1 MLRQWTFA
9 AGCKEH
15 PSADACLLM
24 TSPYVIATL
33 LFYAASLA
41 LYIWNL
47 REPSR
52 AAGIGATSCLVVGL
66 VLHYLALLARSRLI
80 HAVPYDDLFG
90 SLSLFAWLLAATY
103 LCLEAI
109 HRRRA
114 VGPFVL
120 PIVLGV
126 FLLAHLPEA
135 RPVKAPPAQGPL
147 FAFHVTLN
155 ILAYS
160 AFAISFV
167 LSIIFLVQNWRLRNR
182 KLGEVGWRFPALDV
196 LERMTRSSV
205 LIGCVSLAAGV
216 TAGLITAHRL
226 EGSYWNGDPKVIIT
240 VLIFLIYVG
249 YTVLSQTAAWRG
261 ARASALC
268 IFNFIFVIFSY
279 SIVNRYLISFSPI
292 FLVGCARRESGSW
305 SSVL

>member
-1 MLRQWTFA
+1 MLRHRHSRRD
-9 AGCKEH
+9 ES
-15 PSADACLLM
+15 SAISACLRDSM
-24 TSPYVIATL
+24 TSPYVLATL

-120 PIVLGV
+120 PIVIGV
-126 FLLAHLPEA
+126 FCLAHLPQA
-135 RPVKAPPAQGPL
+135 RPFKAPPAQGPL

-160 AFAISFV
+160 AFTISCV

-182 KLGEVGWRFPALDV
+182 KLGIVGWRFPALEV
-196 LERMTRSSV
+196 LEQMTRSSV
-205 LIGCVSLAAGV
+205 LIGCAALAAGM
-216 TAGLITAHRL
+216 TAGLITASRL
-226 EGSYWNGDPKVIIT
+226 SETYWKDPKVVIT

-249 YTVLSQTAAWRG
+249 YTYLSRTAAWRG

-268 IFNFIFVIFSY
+268 IFNFLFVIFSY
-279 SIVNRYLISFSPI
+279 SVVNNSLSHFHHY
-292 FLVGCARRESGSW
+292 
-305 SSVL
+305 

>member
-1 MLRQWTFA
+1 
-9 AGCKEH
+9 
-15 PSADACLLM
+15 M
-24 TSPYVIATL
+24 TNPYVLATL
-33 LFYAASLA
+33 VFYAASLA

-52 AAGIGATSCLVVGL
+52 PVGIGATACLIGGL
-66 VLHYLALLARSRLI
+66 ILHYVALLARSRQI

-109 HRRRA
+109 HRRRS

-120 PIVLGV
+120 PIVLAL

-135 RPVKAPPAQGPL
+135 HPIKAPPAQGPL

-167 LSIIFLVQNWRLRNR
+167 LSIIFLVQNRRLRGH
-182 KLGEVGWRFPALDV
+182 KLGIVGWRFPALDV

-205 LIGCVSLAAGV
+205 LIGCGSLAAGM
-216 TAGLITAHRL
+216 TAGLIWAHRL
-226 EGSYWNGDPKVIIT
+226 QGVYWNGDPKVIVT
-240 VLIFLIYVG
+240 FLILAFYVG
-249 YTVLSQTAAWRG
+249 YTVLSRTSAWRG
-261 ARASALC
+261 ARASMLC
-268 IFNFIFVIFSY
+268 IFNFFFVIFSY
-279 SIVNRYLISFSPI
+279 SIVNRYLSHFHRY
-292 FLVGCARRESGSW
+292 F
-305 SSVL
+305 

>member
-1 MLRQWTFA
+1 MHAST
-9 AGCKEH
+9 H
-15 PSADACLLM
+15 MM

-33 LFYAASLA
+33 VFYTGSLA
-41 LYIWNL
+41 LYVWNL

-52 AAGIGATSCLVVGL
+52 AAGIGATSCLVAAL
-66 VLHYLALLARSRLI
+66 VLHYLALLERSRII

-103 LCLEAI
+103 LGLEAI

-126 FLLAHLPEA
+126 FLLAHFSEA
-135 RPVKAPPAQGPL
+135 RPVKAAPAQGPL

-167 LSIIFLVQNWRLRNR
+167 LSIIFLVLNRRLRSR
-182 KLGEVGWRFPALDV
+182 KLGVVGWRFPPLDV
-196 LERMTRSSV
+196 LERMARSSV
-205 LIGCVSLAAGV
+205 VIGCISLAAGMA
-216 TAGLITAHRL
+216 AGLVWAHRL
-226 EGSYWNGDPKVIIT
+226 EGRYWDGDPKVIVT
-240 VLIFLIYVG
+240 VLIFVFYVG
-249 YTVLSQTAAWRG
+249 YTLLSRTAAWRG

-268 IFNFIFVIFSY
+268 IFTFMFVIFSY
-279 SIVNRYLISFSPI
+279 SIVNRYLSHFHRY
-292 FLVGCARRESGSW
+292 F
-305 SSVL
+305 

>member
-1 MLRQWTFA
+1 MANFNVL
-9 AGCKEH
+9 
-15 PSADACLLM
+15 
-24 TSPYVIATL
+24 ATL
-33 LFYAASLA
+33 ILYVASLA
-41 LYIWNL
+41 LYVWNL

-52 AAGIGATSCLVVGL
+52 MEGWAATSCLIGGL
-66 VLHYLALLARSRLI
+66 VLHYLALLDRSRLI
-80 HAVPYDDLFG
+80 HAVPYDDLYG

-167 LSIIFLVQNWRLRNR
+167 LSVIFLLQNRRLRDHR
-182 KLGEVGWRFPALDV
+182 LGSVGWRFPALDV

-205 LIGCVSLAAGV
+205 LIGCGSLAVGM
-216 TAGLITAHRL
+216 TAGFIWEHRL
-226 EGSYWNGDPKVIIT
+226 QGRYWDGDPKVVVTI
-240 VLIFLIYVG
+240 LILAVYIG
-249 YTVLSQTAAWRG
+249 YTLLAQTAAWRG

-268 IFNFIFVIFSY
+268 IFNFMFVIFSY
-279 SIVNRYLISFSPI
+279 SIVNRYLS
-292 FLVGCARRESGSW
+292 
-305 SSVL
+305 

>member
-1 MLRQWTFA
+1 MRVYQ
-9 AGCKEH
+9 
-15 PSADACLLM
+15 PSRRCLNTM
-24 TSPYVIATL
+24 TSPYVMATL

-52 AAGIGATSCLVVGL
+52 AIGIGATSCLVVGL
-66 VLHYLALLARSRLI
+66 VLHYMALLARSRMI

-90 SLSLFAWLLAATY
+90 SLSLFAWLLAFTY

-109 HRRRA
+109 HRRRV

-120 PIVLGV
+120 PIVLVV

-167 LSIIFLVQNWRLRNR
+167 LSIIFLVQNRRLRAH
-182 KLGEVGWRFPALDV
+182 KLGAVGWRFPALEV
-196 LERMTRSSV
+196 LERMARSRV
-205 LIGCVSLAAGV
+205 LIGCVSLVVGM
-216 TAGLITAHRL
+216 TAGFVLAHRQNGL
-226 EGSYWNGDPKVIIT
+226 YWNGDPKVIVTI
-240 VLIFLIYVG
+240 LIFLIYVG
-249 YTVLSQTAAWRG
+249 YSYLSR
-261 ARASALC
+261 
-268 IFNFIFVIFSY
+268 
-279 SIVNRYLISFSPI
+279 
-292 FLVGCARRESGSW
+292 
-305 SSVL
+305 

>member
-1 MLRQWTFA
+1 
-9 AGCKEH
+9 
-15 PSADACLLM
+15 M
-24 TSPYVIATL
+24 TSPYVLATL

-47 REPSR
+47 REPSL
-52 AAGIGATSCLVVGL
+52 AIGIGATSCLAVGL
-66 VLHYLALLARSRLI
+66 GLHYLALLARSRMI
-80 HAVPYDDLFG
+80 HAVPYDDVFG
-90 SLSLFAWLLAATY
+90 SLSLFAWMLAFTY

-160 AFAISFV
+160 AFASSFV
-167 LSIIFLVQNWRLRNR
+167 LSIIFLVQNRRLRDH
-182 KLGEVGWRFPALDV
+182 KLGAVGWRFPALDV

-205 LIGCVSLAAGV
+205 LIGCASLLVGM
-216 TAGLITAHRL
+216 TAGLIWAHRL
-226 EGSYWNGDPKVIIT
+226 EGQYWNGDPKVIVT
-240 VLIFLIYVG
+240 VIILAAYLG
-249 YTVLSQTAAWRG
+249 YTLLSQTAAWRG

-268 IFNFIFVIFSY
+268 IFNFMFVIFSY
-279 SIVNRYLISFSPI
+279 SIVNRYLSHFHRY
-292 FLVGCARRESGSW
+292 F
-305 SSVL
+305 

>member
-1 MLRQWTFA
+1 
-9 AGCKEH
+9 
-15 PSADACLLM
+15 M
-24 TSPYVIATL
+24 TNPYVLATL

-52 AAGIGATSCLVVGL
+52 PAGIGATACLIGAL
-66 VLHYLALLARSRLI
+66 GLHYVALLERSRQI

-103 LCLEAI
+103 LGLEAL
-109 HRRRA
+109 HRRRS

-120 PIVLGV
+120 PIVLIV
-126 FLLAHLPEA
+126 FMLAHLPEA
-135 RPVKAPPAQGPL
+135 REIKAPPAQGPL

-167 LSIIFLVQNWRLRNR
+167 LSIIFLWQNRRLRGK
-182 KLGEVGWRFPALDV
+182 KLGVVGWRFPALDV

-205 LIGCVSLAAGV
+205 LIGCVSLAVGM
-216 TAGLITAHRL
+216 TAGLIWAHRL
-226 EGSYWNGDPKVIIT
+226 EGQYWDGDPKVIVT
-240 VLIFLIYVG
+240 VLILALYVA
-249 YTVLSQTAAWRG
+249 YTLVARTATWRG
-261 ARASALC
+261 ARASMLC
-268 IFNFIFVIFSY
+268 IFNFAFVIFSY
-279 SIVNRYLISFSPI
+279 SIVNRYLSHFHRY
-292 FLVGCARRESGSW
+292 F
-305 SSVL
+305 

>member
-1 MLRQWTFA
+1 
-9 AGCKEH
+9 
-15 PSADACLLM
+15 M
-24 TSPYVIATL
+24 TNPYVLATL
-33 LFYAASLA
+33 FFYAASLA

-52 AAGIGATSCLVVGL
+52 VAGIGATACLIGGL
-66 VLHYLALLARSRLI
+66 VLHYLALLDRSRLI

-120 PIVLGV
+120 PIVLVV
-126 FLLAHLPEA
+126 FLLAHASEA
-135 RPVKAPPAQGPL
+135 RPIAAPPAQGPL

-167 LSIIFLVQNWRLRNR
+167 LSVIFLVLNRRLRDH
-182 KLGEVGWRFPALDV
+182 KLGIVGWRFPALDV

-205 LIGCVSLAAGV
+205 LIGCGSLAVGM
-216 TAGLITAHRL
+216 TAGFILAHRL
-226 EGSYWNGDPKVIIT
+226 QGRYWDGDPKVIVTIL
-240 VLIFLIYVG
+240 VLAVYVG
-249 YTVLSQTAAWRG
+249 YTLVARTAAGRG

-279 SIVNRYLISFSPI
+279 SIAGPYLSHFHRYF
-292 FLVGCARRESGSW
+292 
-305 SSVL
+305 

>member
-1 MLRQWTFA
+1 
-9 AGCKEH
+9 
-15 PSADACLLM
+15 M
-24 TSPYVIATL
+24 TNPYVIATL
-33 LFYAASLA
+33 LFYTASLA

-66 VLHYLALLARSRLI
+66 GLHYLALLARSRLI

-109 HRRRA
+109 HRRRV

-126 FLLAHLPEA
+126 FLLAHLPQA
-135 RPVKAPPAQGPL
+135 RPIQAPPAQGPL

-167 LSIIFLVQNWRLRNR
+167 LSIIFLVQNRRLRDH
-182 KLGEVGWRFPALDV
+182 KLGTVGWRFPALDV

-205 LIGCVSLAAGV
+205 LIGCASLAAGM
-216 TAGLITAHRL
+216 TAGFILAHRQKGL
-226 EGSYWNGDPKVIIT
+226 YWDGDPKVIVTI
-240 VLIFLIYVG
+240 LILVAYIG
-249 YTVLSQTAAWRG
+249 YTLVARTAAGRG
-261 ARASALC
+261 ARASAFC
-268 IFNFIFVIFSY
+268 IFNFIFVLFSY
-279 SIVNRYLISFSPI
+279 MVVGPYLSHFHRYF
-292 FLVGCARRESGSW
+292 
-305 SSVL
+305 

>member
-1 MLRQWTFA
+1 MA
-9 AGCKEH
+9 N
-15 PSADACLLM
+15 
-24 TSPYVIATL
+24 PYVVATFL
-33 LFYAASLA
+33 LYATSLV
-41 LYIWNL
+41 LYILNL
-47 REPSR
+47 REPSPV
-52 AAGIGATSCLVVGL
+52 AGIGATGCLIGGL

-120 PIVLGV
+120 PIVIGV

-135 RPVKAPPAQGPL
+135 RAIKVPPAQGPL

-167 LSIIFLVQNWRLRNR
+167 LSVIYLLQNRRLRDH
-182 KLGEVGWRFPALDV
+182 KLGSVGWRFPALDV

-205 LIGCVSLAAGV
+205 LIGCGSLVVGM
-216 TAGLITAHRL
+216 TAGFIWAHRL
-226 EGSYWNGDPKVIIT
+226 QGRYWDGDPKVLIT
-240 VLIFLIYVG
+240 ILILAVYVG
-249 YTVLSQTAAWRG
+249 YTLLAQTPAWRG

-268 IFNFIFVIFSY
+268 IFNFMFVIFSY
-279 SIVNRYLISFSPI
+279 SIVNRYLSHFHRY
-292 FLVGCARRESGSW
+292 F
-305 SSVL
+305 

>member
-1 MLRQWTFA
+1 
-9 AGCKEH
+9 
-15 PSADACLLM
+15 M
-24 TSPYVIATL
+24 TNRYVLATL
-33 LFYAASLA
+33 FFYSASLA
-41 LYIWNL
+41 LYILNL

-52 AAGIGATSCLVVGL
+52 AAGLGATACLIGGL

-120 PIVLGV
+120 PIVIVV
-126 FLLAHLPEA
+126 FVFAHAGEA
-135 RPVKAPPAQGPL
+135 KPIAAPPAEGPL

-167 LSIIFLVQNWRLRNR
+167 LSIIYLIQNRRLRGH
-182 KLGEVGWRFPALDV
+182 KLGIVGWRFPALDV

-205 LIGCVSLAAGV
+205 LIGCASLAVGM
-216 TAGLITAHRL
+216 TAGFILAHRQKGL
-226 EGSYWNGDPKVIIT
+226 YWDGDPKVIVTI
-240 VLIFLIYVG
+240 LILAAYIG
-249 YTVLSQTAAWRG
+249 YTLLARTAAGRG

-268 IFNFIFVIFSY
+268 ILNFFFVIFSY
-279 SIVNRYLISFSPI
+279 IIVGPYLSHFHRYF
-292 FLVGCARRESGSW
+292 
-305 SSVL
+305 

>member
-1 MLRQWTFA
+1 MGAGSMRRRQKVGFGEFELGGKMINLYVLATF
-9 AGCKEH
+9 
-15 PSADACLLM
+15 
-24 TSPYVIATL
+24 

-47 REPSR
+47 RDPSR
-52 AAGIGATSCLVVGL
+52 PTGIGATVCLIGGL
-66 VLHYLALLARSRLI
+66 ALHYLALLDRSRQI

-109 HRRRA
+109 HRRQA

-120 PIVLGV
+120 PIVLVV

-135 RPVKAPPAQGPL
+135 HPIAPPPAQGPL

-167 LSIIFLVQNWRLRNR
+167 LSIIFLVQNRRLRGH
-182 KLGEVGWRFPALDV
+182 KLGVVGWRFPALDV
-196 LERMTRSSV
+196 LERMARSSV
-205 LIGCVSLAAGV
+205 IIGCVSLAAGM
-216 TAGLITAHRL
+216 TAGLIWAHRL
-226 EGSYWNGDPKVIIT
+226 QGQYWDGDPKVIVT
-240 VLIFLIYVG
+240 FLILAAYIG
-249 YTVLSQTAAWRG
+249 YTVLSRTAAWRG
-261 ARASALC
+261 ARASVLC
-268 IFNFIFVIFSY
+268 ILNFAFVIFSY
-279 SIVNRYLISFSPI
+279 SIVNRYLSHFHRY
-292 FLVGCARRESGSW
+292 F
-305 SSVL
+305 

>member
-1 MLRQWTFA
+1 
-9 AGCKEH
+9 
-15 PSADACLLM
+15 M
-24 TSPYVIATL
+24 TNPYVLATL
-33 LFYAASLA
+33 FFYSASLA

-52 AAGIGATSCLVVGL
+52 AAGIGATVFLIGGL
-66 VLHYLALLARSRLI
+66 VLHYLALLNRSRLI

-120 PIVLGV
+120 PIVLVV
-126 FLLAHLPEA
+126 FLLSHASEA
-135 RPVKAPPAQGPL
+135 QPIKAPPAQGPL

-167 LSIIFLVQNWRLRNR
+167 LSVIFLIQNRLLRGH
-182 KLGEVGWRFPALDV
+182 KLGIVGWRFPALDV

-205 LIGCVSLAAGV
+205 LIGCASLAVGM
-216 TAGLITAHRL
+216 TAGFILAHRQKGL
-226 EGSYWNGDPKVIIT
+226 YWDGDPKVIVTI
-240 VLIFLIYVG
+240 LILAVYVG
-249 YTVLSQTAAWRG
+249 YMLVARTSAGRG

-279 SIVNRYLISFSPI
+279 SIVGPYLSHFHRYF
-292 FLVGCARRESGSW
+292 
-305 SSVL
+305 

>member
-1 MLRQWTFA
+1 
-9 AGCKEH
+9 
-15 PSADACLLM
+15 M

-52 AAGIGATSCLVVGL
+52 VAGIGATACLVVGL
-66 VLHYLALLARSRLI
+66 GLHYLALLARSRLI
-80 HAVPYDDLFG
+80 HAVPYDDLYG
-90 SLSLFAWLLAATY
+90 SLSLYAWLLAATY
-103 LCLEAI
+103 LGLEAI

-120 PIVLGV
+120 PIVFAV
-126 FLLAHLPEA
+126 FLLANLPEA
-135 RPVKAPPAQGPL
+135 HPSKAPPAQGPL

-160 AFAISFV
+160 AFTISCV
-167 LSIIFLVQNWRLRNR
+167 LSIIFLILNRRLRDH

-196 LERMTRSSV
+196 LERMTHSSV
-205 LIGCVSLAAGV
+205 LIGCASLAAGM

-226 EGSYWNGDPKVIIT
+226 EGSYWNGDPKVIVT
-240 VLIFLIYVG
+240 VLIFVIYVG
-249 YTVLSQTAAWRG
+249 YTLLSRTAAWRG

-268 IFNFIFVIFSY
+268 IFNFVFVIFSY
-279 SIVNRYLISFSPI
+279 SIVNRISHFHR
-292 FLVGCARRESGSW
+292 FF
-305 SSVL
+305 

>member
-1 MLRQWTFA
+1 MRGGA
-9 AGCKEH
+9 VEN
-15 PSADACLLM
+15 PSCECLHIM

-33 LFYAASLA
+33 IFYAVSLA
-41 LYIWNL
+41 LYVWNL

-66 VLHYLALLARSRLI
+66 GLHYMALLARSRLI

-109 HRRRA
+109 HRRRV

-120 PIVLGV
+120 PIVLSV

-135 RPVKAPPAQGPL
+135 RAVKAPPAQGPL

-167 LSIIFLVQNWRLRNR
+167 LSIIFQVQNRRLRTRN
-182 KLGEVGWRFPALDV
+182 LGAVGWRFPALDV

-205 LIGCVSLAAGV
+205 VIGCLSLAAGM
-216 TAGLITAHRL
+216 TAGLIWAHRL
-226 EGSYWNGDPKVIIT
+226 NGTYWDGDPKVIVT
-240 VLIFLIYVG
+240 VLILLFYVG
-249 YTVLSQTAAWRG
+249 YTILSRTAAWRG

-268 IFNFIFVIFSY
+268 IFNFTFVIFSY
-279 SIVNRYLISFSPI
+279 SIVNRYLSHFHRY
-292 FLVGCARRESGSW
+292 F
-305 SSVL
+305 

>member
-1 MLRQWTFA
+1 MM
-9 AGCKEH
+9 
-15 PSADACLLM
+15 SY
-24 TSPYVIATL
+24 YVIGTL
-33 LFYAASLA
+33 LLYAASLA
-41 LYIWNL
+41 LYVWNL

-52 AAGIGATSCLVVGL
+52 AVGIGATFCLVAAL
-66 VLHYLALLARSRLI
+66 VLHYYALLERSRMT
-80 HAVPYDDLFG
+80 HSVPYDDLYG

-109 HRRRA
+109 HRRRV

-126 FLLAHLPEA
+126 FLLAHLPKA
-135 RPVKAPPAQGPL
+135 QAVKAPPAQGPL

-167 LSIIFLVQNWRLRNR
+167 LSVIFLVQNRRLRDHT
-182 KLGEVGWRFPALDV
+182 LGAVGWRFPALDV
-196 LERMTRSSV
+196 LERMARSSV
-205 LIGCVSLAAGV
+205 LIGCASLAAGM

-226 EGSYWNGDPKVIIT
+226 EGSYWNGDPKVVIT
-240 VLIFLIYVG
+240 ILIFLFYLG
-249 YTVLSQTAAWRG
+249 YALLSRTAAWRG

-268 IFNFIFVIFSY
+268 IFNFVFVIFSY
-279 SIVNRYLISFSPI
+279 SIVNRISHFHR
-292 FLVGCARRESGSW
+292 FF
-305 SSVL
+305 

>member
-1 MLRQWTFA
+1 MLWHWAFA
-9 AGCKEH
+9 AGRKEG
-15 PSADACLLM
+15 PFSGCLHTM

-33 LFYAASLA
+33 FFYAASLA
-41 LYIWNL
+41 LYVWNL
-47 REPSR
+47 REPSLP
-52 AAGIGATSCLVVGL
+52 AGIGATSCLVIGL
-66 VLHYLALLARSRLI
+66 GLHYLALMARSRLI

-135 RPVKAPPAQGPL
+135 RPVKAPPAQGAL

-167 LSIIFLVQNWRLRNR
+167 LSIIFLVQNRRLREHR
-182 KLGEVGWRFPALDV
+182 LGAVGWRFPALDV

-205 LIGCVSLAAGV
+205 LIGCVSLVAGMS
-216 TAGLITAHRL
+216 AGFILTYREKGL
-226 EGSYWNGDPKVIIT
+226 YWNNDPKVIVT
-240 VLIFLIYVG
+240 VLILLTYVG
-249 YTVLSQTAAWRG
+249 YVLLSQTSAGRG
-261 ARASALC
+261 ARASKLC
-268 IFNFIFVIFSY
+268 IINFVIVIFSY
-279 SIVNRYLISFSPI
+279 IIVGPYLSHFHRYF
-292 FLVGCARRESGSW
+292 
-305 SSVL
+305 

>member
-1 MLRQWTFA
+1 M
-9 AGCKEH
+9 
-15 PSADACLLM
+15 M
-24 TSPYVIATL
+24 NPYVLATL
-33 LFYAASLA
+33 LFYLASLT

-47 REPSR
+47 REPSKSV
-52 AAGIGATSCLVVGL
+52 GYGATGCLVGGL
-66 VLHYLALLARSRLI
+66 VFHYVALLDRSRLI
-80 HAVPYDDLFG
+80 HAVPYDDVFG

-103 LCLEAI
+103 LGLEAI

-167 LSIIFLVQNWRLRNR
+167 LS
-182 KLGEVGWRFPALDV
+182 
-196 LERMTRSSV
+196 
-205 LIGCVSLAAGV
+205 
-216 TAGLITAHRL
+216 
-226 EGSYWNGDPKVIIT
+226 
-240 VLIFLIYVG
+240 
-249 YTVLSQTAAWRG
+249 
-261 ARASALC
+261 
-268 IFNFIFVIFSY
+268 
-279 SIVNRYLISFSPI
+279 
-292 FLVGCARRESGSW
+292 
-305 SSVL
+305 

>member
-1 MLRQWTFA
+1 
-9 AGCKEH
+9 
-15 PSADACLLM
+15 M
-24 TSPYVIATL
+24 TNPYVIATL
-33 LFYAASLA
+33 LFYSASLA

-52 AAGIGATSCLVVGL
+52 IAGIGATGCLIVGL

-80 HAVPYDDLFG
+80 HAVPYDDVFG

-109 HRRRA
+109 HRRRS

-120 PIVLGV
+120 PIVLV
-126 FLLAHLPEA
+126 LFLLAHGPEA
-135 RPVKAPPAQGPL
+135 RPIAAPPAQGPL

-167 LSIIFLVQNWRLRNR
+167 LSVIFLIQNRRLRDH
-182 KLGEVGWRFPALDV
+182 KLGIVGWRFPPLDV

-205 LIGCVSLAAGV
+205 LIGCGSLVAGM
-216 TAGLITAHRL
+216 TAGLIWAHRL
-226 EGSYWNGDPKVIIT
+226 EGRYWDGDPKVIVT
-240 VLIFLIYVG
+240 FLILAAYVG
-249 YTVLSQTAAWRG
+249 YTLLSRTAAWRG
-261 ARASALC
+261 ARASMLC
-268 IFNFIFVIFSY
+268 IFNFMVVIFSY
-279 SIVNRYLISFSPI
+279 SIVNRYLSHFHRY
-292 FLVGCARRESGSW
+292 F
-305 SSVL
+305 